1 MRSRAAGLS
10 HRIGAAGVRLVLPQ
24 CHGRAVTCVEG
35 DLRSRSPAA
44 HALNAFLPS
53 ARSKLRT
60 DREWRGRMTSL
71 LDRRTFLKGLGV
83 VTVAAACGGAATPSP
98 SASATAVATAAKTA
112 APVTGTISVYSALN
126 QSTNDQ
132 FFAAF
137 KAAYPGVN
145 VDVLPLAAAGEL
157 QTRITA
163 EKANPKA
170 DIFIGGSSEFHDPL
184 GKQGLLEAYI
194 SPNAKDIAAQFKEP
208 TGLWTGWYTG
218 IFGFIS
224 NNDRL
229 TKEIGG
235 KKPATWDDL
244 LDPAW
249 KQKLVLPSPLLTG
262 GGYIFIATQIFRFNK
277 DEDRAMA
284 YMKSLHANIA
294 QYIPTSPGALTLI
307 DQGQFVGCPNWS
319 HDILTEKGK
328 GNPVVLTVPSDTGFE
343 VGAISI
349 LNGGKTENLAAAK
362 ALVDWSITKEA
373 GDLNVKLSNR
383 GSTRTDVASAPGAPS
398 LTSVKLVN
406 YDRQWATDNKTRLL
420 EKWQS
425 TAGR

>member
-1 MRSRAAGLS
+1 
-10 HRIGAAGVRLVLPQ
+10 
-24 CHGRAVTCVEG
+24 
-35 DLRSRSPAA
+35 
-44 HALNAFLPS
+44 
-53 ARSKLRT
+53 
-60 DREWRGRMTSL
+60 MTTQ

-83 VTVAAACGGAATPSP
+83 VTVAAACGGATTTTAP
-98 SASATAVATAAKTA
+98 SATAAPTAAATAAKTA
-112 APVTGTISVYSALN
+112 EPVTGTISAYSALN
-126 QSTNDQ
+126 ESTNND

-137 KAAYPGVN
+137 KRAYPGVTVN
-145 VDVLPLAAAGEL
+145 VLPLAAAGEL
-157 QTRITA
+157 QTRIRT
-163 EKANPKA
+163 EKASPKA

-184 GKQGLLEAYI
+184 GKEGLLEAYV
-194 SPNAKDIAAQFKEP
+194 SPNAKDIGAQFKEA

-229 TKEIGG
+229 AKELGG

-249 KQKLVLPSPLLTG
+249 KGKLIMPDPVRTG
-262 GGYIFIATQIFRFNK
+262 GGYIFIATQIFRFNR
-277 DEDRAMA
+277 DETKAMA

-294 QYIPTSPGALTLI
+294 QYIPTSPGALSLI

-328 GNPVVLTVPSDTGFE
+328 GNPIDLSVPSDTGFE

-349 LNGGKTENLAAAK
+349 VKGTKSLAAAK
-362 ALVDWSITKEA
+362 ALVDWSITKDA

-383 GSTRTDVASAPGAPS
+383 GSTRPDVAAAPGSPS

-406 YDRQWATDNKTRLL
+406 YDRQWATDNKDRILKL
-420 EKWQS
+420 WQ
-425 TAGR
+425 TTVGI

>member
-1 MRSRAAGLS
+1 MA
-10 HRIGAAGVRLVLPQ
+10 
-24 CHGRAVTCVEG
+24 
-35 DLRSRSPAA
+35 
-44 HALNAFLPS
+44 
-53 ARSKLRT
+53 T
-60 DREWRGRMTSL
+60 DRAY
-71 LDRRTFLKGLGV
+71 DRRTFLKLAGA
-83 VTVAAACGGAATPSP
+83 TAAIAACGGAATTATATPA
-98 SASATAVATAAKTA
+98 ASAATAAPTA

-137 KAAYPGVN
+137 KAAYPGVSI
-145 VDVLPLAAAGEL
+145 DLLPLAAAGEL

-163 EKANPKA
+163 EKASPKA

-194 SPNAKDIAAQFKEP
+194 SPNAKDIAAQFKEA

-224 NNDRL
+224 NTDRL
-229 TKEIGG
+229 TKELGG
-235 KKPATWDDL
+235 KKPASWDDL

-249 KQKLVLPSPLLTG
+249 SKKLILPSPTLTG
-262 GGYIFIATQIFRFNK
+262 GGYIFIATQIFRFNR
-277 DEDRAMA
+277 DEDKAMA

-328 GNPVVLTVPSDTGFE
+328 GNPIDLTVPADTGFE

-349 LNGGKTENLAAAK
+349 MKGSKNLAAAK

-406 YDRQWATDNKTRLL
+406 YDRQWATDNKPRILQ
-420 EKWQS
+420 KWQ
-425 TAGR
+425 TTVGL

>member
-1 MRSRAAGLS
+1 MT
-10 HRIGAAGVRLVLPQ
+10 PQ
-24 CHGRAVTCVEG
+24 
-35 DLRSRSPAA
+35 
-44 HALNAFLPS
+44 
-53 ARSKLRT
+53 
-60 DREWRGRMTSL
+60 
-71 LDRRTFLKGLGV
+71 LDRRTFLKGLGI

-98 SASATAVATAAKTA
+98 TVTTKATATATATA

-137 KAAYPGVN
+137 KAAYPGVS
-145 VDVLPLAAAGEL
+145 VDLLPLAAAGEL

-163 EKANPKA
+163 EKASPKA

-229 TKEIGG
+229 TKELGG

-249 KQKLVLPSPLLTG
+249 SKKLILPSPLLTG
-262 GGYIFIATQIFRFNK
+262 GGYIFIATQLFRFNK
-277 DEDRAMA
+277 DEDKAMA

-328 GNPVVLTVPSDTGFE
+328 GNPVDLTVPPDTGFE

-349 LNGGKTENLAAAK
+349 VKGTKNLAAAK

-373 GDLNVKLSNR
+373 GELNVKLSNR
-383 GSTRTDVASAPGAPS
+383 GSVRTDVAAAPGSPS

-420 EKWQS
+420 QKWQQ
-425 TAGR
+425 TVGL

>member
-1 MRSRAAGLS
+1 MA
-10 HRIGAAGVRLVLPQ
+10 
-24 CHGRAVTCVEG
+24 
-35 DLRSRSPAA
+35 
-44 HALNAFLPS
+44 
-53 ARSKLRT
+53 T
-60 DREWRGRMTSL
+60 DRAY
-71 LDRRTFLKGLGV
+71 DRRTFLKLAGA
-83 VTVAAACGGAATPSP
+83 TAAIAACGGAATPSP
-98 SASATAVATAAKTA
+98 TASAAGTAAATAAPTA

-137 KAAYPGVN
+137 KAAYPGVSI
-145 VDVLPLAAAGEL
+145 DLLPLAAAGEL

-163 EKANPKA
+163 EKNSPKA

-184 GKQGLLEAYI
+184 GKAGLLEAYI
-194 SPNAKDIAAQFKEP
+194 APNAKDIAAQFKEP

-229 TKEIGG
+229 TKELGG

-249 KQKLVLPSPLLTG
+249 KGKLVLPSPLLTG

-277 DEDRAMA
+277 DEDKAMA
-284 YMKSLHANIA
+284 YMKSLHANIS

-328 GNPVVLTVPSDTGFE
+328 GNPVDLTVPTDTGFE
-343 VGAISI
+343 VGAVSI
-349 LNGGKTENLAAAK
+349 VKGTKNLAAAQ
-362 ALVDWSITKEA
+362 ALVNWSITKEA

-420 EKWQS
+420 QKWQA
-425 TAGR
+425 TVGL